1 LREQEWNVDRPA
13 HMEAIMSEQEN
24 IHLVRQCYEAFLNG
38 ETERMLNYMMKS
50 IDWELPAVEGIP
62 FSGKRQGRDA
72 VAEFFRLVNELQELR
87 EFRPK
92 EFIAQ
97 GDRVVV
103 TGHYEWTVKATRAEF
118 GCDWCHV
125 FHIAMGE
132 ISKFTEFT
140 DTHKAALA
148 YQPQAA
154 DAMKAAA
161 RPGAD
166 RPTAH

>member
-1 LREQEWNVDRPA
+1 
-13 HMEAIMSEQEN
+13 MEGIMSEQGN
-24 IHLVRQCYEAFLNG
+24 IDLVRQCYEAFSNG
-38 ETERMLNYMMKS
+38 DTERLLNYMMKD
-50 IDWELPAVEGIP
+50 IAWELPAVEGIP
-62 FSGKRQGRDA
+62 FSGKRQGREA
-72 VAEFFRLVNELQELR
+72 VAEFFRLVMDLQEVR
-87 EFRPK
+87 EFRPI
-92 EFIAQ
+92 EFTAQ

-148 YQPQAA
+148 YQPDAA
-154 DAMKAAA
+154 GAMKGAA
-161 RPGAD
+161 RTDAG

>member
-1 LREQEWNVDRPA
+1 
-13 HMEAIMSEQEN
+13 MSEQEN
-24 IHLVRQCYEAFLNG
+24 IQLVRQCYEAFLNG

-50 IDWELPAVEGIP
+50 IDWELPEVEGIP
-62 FSGKRQGRDA
+62 FSGKRHGRDA
-72 VAEFFRLVNELQELR
+72 VAEFFRLVNELQEAR
-87 EFRPK
+87 EFRPM
-92 EFIAQ
+92 EFTAQ

-125 FHIAMGE
+125 FHITMGE

-154 DAMKAAA
+154 DAMKGAA
-161 RPGAD
+161 RPGAE

>member
-1 LREQEWNVDRPA
+1 
-13 HMEAIMSEQEN
+13 MEGIMSEQQN
-24 IHLVRQCYEAFLNG
+24 IELVRQCYEAFLHG
-38 ETERMLNYMMKS
+38 ETDRMLNYMMKN

-72 VAEFFRLVNELQELR
+72 VAAFFRLVNELQELR
-87 EFRPK
+87 EFRPD

-103 TGHYEWTVKATRAEF
+103 MGHYEWTVKATGVEF

-125 FHIAMGE
+125 FQIAGGE

-140 DTHKAALA
+140 DTHKAAVA

-154 DAMKAAA
+154 AAMQAAA
-161 RPGAD
+161 RGGAD